1 MYFVADYSQNLNI
14 FSGAPAGFLQAMRA
28 FDGVKSLAMPV
39 KAAAAGGA
47 TLFFIVPKT
56 EGKQAFL
63 PAFTDERLVLPPLLS
78 LPPSDAA
85 LLLFHAPN
93 HESFI
98 FNSEHPQA
106 LEMLSPLKASRSDVS
121 LLAGYFTAGGKS
133 GGDLSGAAAAEFSA
147 GRLHAAHYLY
157 ALAAAKNP
165 DSRARFAAG
174 SVLLELGLLQEAYDG
189 LKAETDPEALLTLA
203 SIQRRAGGHQAASDL
218 LDSIPPGTQLDER
231 IAVEKAW
238 LNLEAGREEEAEK
251 AFQRL
256 SIAAFDKAEPLSG
269 LGAALA
275 KNAFKAKDKGK
286 LSAAASALRS
296 ALSAPSA
303 PMARI
308 LFQLGNLY
316 FRSGDMVQAEDC
328 YRRSAMLAPAVQAL
342 GNLALTLL
350 KTGKTAE
357 AAAVTLKIAL
367 THTESAARLV
377 PQFPPAALE
386 ELFPA
391 PKAAQAPAPEPVK
404 PAETPPAAAPEPAP
418 VREPAPSP
426 TPGLAAASL
435 EPAPLS
441 SDRTAAKPAPK
452 TGAPVPAP
460 TAKAAQPQARP
471 RIETLRDVMSAPSA
485 PTEAESRSDA
495 FISGAFRMASD
506 LEDELGRKIYF
517 NPDGLGEAEKKL
529 RLTFIKD
536 KVNQQTKVD
545 MVRDCAAFLCY
556 FLQER
561 HKGRLIQFPDFD
573 PWGWPMIFEQPTLKV
588 VTYPVQRAWRLLWG
602 GEVPEPG
609 WLGKY
614 SVWLTE
620 RLRAPGPLPCG
631 LEAAKK
637 RIMSHAER
645 LTDSAT
651 EHRRMMVLA
660 SSLPETSGIE
670 LGRSGLFKLEEAL
683 KNNFKPD
690 IPPTTDGWKLLRCY
704 GHIFAETLARDLKGA
719 WYNTDGE
726 DGGWTMQFP
735 WKTLVFPLGKVYK
748 SAADRSSLVDY
759 YDLLVQEKIRLQGG
773 PTGG

>member
-1 MYFVADYSQNLNI
+1 MFFVADYSQNLNI
-14 FSGAPAGFLQAMRA
+14 FSGAPAGFLQAIRT
-28 FDGVKSLAMPV
+28 FEGLRSLAMPV
-39 KAAAAGGA
+39 KAAETSGA
-47 TLFFIVPKT
+47 TLFFIIPKT
-56 EGKQAFL
+56 EGGQSFL
-63 PAFTDERLVLPPLLS
+63 PAFTDERLVLPPLVS
-78 LPPSDAA
+78 LPPADAA

-93 HESFI
+93 HESFV
-98 FNSEHPQA
+98 FNAEHPQA
-106 LEMLSPLKASRSDVS
+106 LEMLSPLRASRSDVS
-121 LLAGYFTAGGKS
+121 LLAGHFTAGGKT
-133 GGDLSGAAAAEFSA
+133 GGDLAGAAAAEFSS

-165 DSRARFAAG
+165 DSRARFSAG

-203 SIQRRAGGHQAASDL
+203 SIQRRAGGYQAASDL
-218 LDSIPPGTQLDER
+218 LASIPPGTQLDER
-231 IAVEKAW
+231 VAVETAW
-238 LNLEAGREEEAEK
+238 LDLEAGREEEAEK

-256 SIAAFDKAEPLSG
+256 STAAFDKAEPLAG

-296 ALSAPSA
+296 ALAAPSA

-367 THTESAARLV
+367 TDTESASRLV
-377 PQFPPAALE
+377 PQFPPAAIE

-391 PKAAQAPAPEPVK
+391 PKAAPAPAPETVK
-404 PAETPPAAAPEPAP
+404 PAEPPPAAAQAPLPAAAPAP
-418 VREPAPSP
+418 ATVA
-426 TPGLAAASL
+426 GLAAASL

-441 SDRTAAKPAPK
+441 SDRTGAKPAAAPK
-452 TGAPVPAP
+452 AEQPA
-460 TAKAAQPQARP
+460 QRP

-485 PTEAESRSDA
+485 PTEEESRGDA

-561 HKGRLIQFPDFD
+561 HKGRLIKFPDFD
-573 PWGWPMIFEQPTLKV
+573 PWGWPMIFEQPNMKL

-609 WLGKY
+609 WLAKY

-651 EHRRMMVLA
+651 EHRRMMVLV

-670 LGRSGLFKLEEAL
+670 LGRSGLFKLEEAI

-704 GHIFAETLARDLKGA
+704 GHIFAETLIRDLKGV

-726 DGGWTMQFP
+726 DGGWSLQFP
-735 WKTLVFPLGKVYK
+735 WKTIVFPLGKVYK
-748 SAADRSSLVDY
+748 AAADRSGLVDY
-759 YDLLVQEKIRLQGG
+759 YDQLMQEKIRLQGG
-773 PTGG
+773 PTAG